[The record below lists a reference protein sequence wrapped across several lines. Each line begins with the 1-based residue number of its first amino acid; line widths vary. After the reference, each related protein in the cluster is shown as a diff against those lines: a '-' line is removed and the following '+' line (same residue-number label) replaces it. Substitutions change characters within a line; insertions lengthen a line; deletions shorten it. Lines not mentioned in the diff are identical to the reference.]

1 MPDELF
7 TPVTQPS
14 SASDANRIVVLEEGV
29 ETHTTK
35 SYGIGIDCHSKF
47 IQVSVLA
54 KRNFRIYEYRREF
67 GTDWKSLVEAK
78 QWCIAV
84 LGTCSI
90 PPITFGDDSTIPFH
104 YCIESTSNYHQP
116 ILQAWKGTPCVVNP
130 TIAGA
135 TKRKTDVLDAKLLAL
150 QDLTGVWAESYIPTR
165 SVQEVRLLLA
175 ESFNY
180 KENANRTSSRI
191 NNALLRFGYTIGR
204 NGSVTKSKTVRA
216 IVEDQIS
223 ESPSDDFGNL
233 CPLGIP
239 DDVRPAFRDEYEQ
252 YDQCRNLSRKYESAA
267 IVKVREMLWETRE
280 SKLPGD
286 EMIRILTTAPAIGET
301 TAAVWLAY
309 IITPNR
315 FPNAKAVAAYC
326 GLDPGLKISAKKVTS
341 TVKRGGN
348 KQLHKM
354 LCMCASILVKN
365 HNEMFGRWGYNLYC
379 QTSRWKK
386 ATNAVARKLAVALY
400 YMQSSGQPFSY
411 DKYKLIQDAV
421 VVDISLERLAE
432 LNSDFKRYV
441 RPLKEAGIETT
452 NDLIH
457 KYYSCQLKPIRGL
470 GKKFFSLIKD
480 FIYDQKRYRQLLN
493 PTT

>member
-1 MPDELF
+1 MHNESF
-7 TPVTQPS
+7 TPLLQPS
-14 SASDANRIVVLEEGV
+14 SVSDANRIVVLEEGV

-54 KRNFRIYEYRREF
+54 KRDFRIFEYRREF
-67 GTDWKSLVEAK
+67 GTDWKSLVESK

-84 LGTCSI
+84 LANCAD
-90 PPITFGDDSTIPFH
+90 PPITFDGDSTMPFH

-116 ILQAWKGTPCVVNP
+116 ILLALNGSPCVVNP

-150 QDLTGVWAESYIPTR
+150 QDLTGVWAESYVPTR

-180 KENANRTSSRI
+180 KQTATRISNRI

-204 NGSVTKSKTVRA
+204 NGSVTKSKIVRS

-223 ESPSDDFGNL
+223 DTPSDDFGNL

-239 DDVRPAFRDEYEQ
+239 EDIRPTLRDQ
-252 YDQCRNLSRKYESAA
+252 YDLYDMCRNSARTYEAA
-267 IVKVREMLWETRE
+267 AVAKIREMLWETRDT
-280 SKLPGD
+280 KLSGD

-309 IITPNR
+309 IVTPNR
-315 FPNAKAVAAYC
+315 FPNAKAVAAFC
-326 GLDPGLKISAKKVTS
+326 GLDPSLKISAKKVTS

-379 QTSRWKK
+379 QTGRWKK

-411 DKYKLIQDAV
+411 DKYRLIQDVV
-421 VVDISLERLAE
+421 VVDIPLERLAE
-432 LNSDFKRYV
+432 LNSEFKRYV
-441 RPLKEAGIETT
+441 RPLKEAGINTT

-470 GKKFFSLIKD
+470 GKKFFSLIKE
-480 FIYDQKRYRQLLN
+480 FIHDQKRYRELLN
-493 PTT
+493 PVT